1 MEKMLFKDLEEETQ
15 NSKIKSM
22 FFISCR
28 VLTDDIKNCDNSKGL
43 LLALWMGL
51 GCKYLDI

>member
-1 MEKMLFKDLEEETQ
+1 MLFKDLEEETQ